1 MSEALPALPSSP
13 VLRASWLRSR
23 EHGLAPDQHLPD
35 GILARTDFAEHIEA
49 NARLLAFSRPAIENL
64 YRQIGGP
71 SSMVLLADERGL
83 ILSAL
88 GNTEFLDRA
97 ARVALSPGAEW
108 SEASVGTNAIGTALH
123 TGHTVAVRGAE
134 HYLDRNRFLTCIATP
149 ILAPGGGM
157 LGILDVS
164 TDVRANISHA
174 GALLRTTAELIE
186 HSLIEHLEGGF
197 VTIRFHSRAELVDGP
212 LEALA
217 VFDEERRL
225 VASNR
230 AARSLL
236 KLDRAHPSADFDH
249 CFATGWA
256 TLLGLATGNG
266 GAFPLRAVDGRSFV
280 GRAALRDRSIA
291 PRAPRP
297 PPAQCAGEPGPG
309 GQLAQMSQSDPR
321 VAAAIATLRANAAA
335 HVPLLIEG
343 ETGTGKTHLIRAF
356 HADHRR
362 HADAPL
368 VIIDGSSLHGA
379 GASAELADRLGQ
391 AAEGTLFVVEIDALP
406 NAMQRA
412 LFGTRTSRGATRIIA
427 ATRKRVAHLADSGR
441 LELAHFAAAGG
452 LQLSLP
458 PLRERDDFDELVRLF
473 VREACPE
480 RAIHVSP
487 DALTLLRRHRW
498 PGNLSELRSQLRLTL
513 ALMGDNA
520 NELCPQDIP
529 PELFDDDSGENR

>member
-1 MSEALPALPSSP
+1 MSEVLPALPSSP

-35 GILARTDFAEHIEA
+35 GVVARADFAEHLEA

-71 SSMVLLADERGL
+71 SSMVLLADKRGL
-83 ILSAL
+83 ILNAL
-88 GNTEFLDRA
+88 GNSEFLNRA
-97 ARVALSPGAEW
+97 ARVALRPGAEW
-108 SEASVGTNAIGTALH
+108 SEASVGTNAVGTALH
-123 TGHTVAVRGAE
+123 TGHTVAVRGSE

-149 ILAPGGGM
+149 ILAPGGGL

-164 TDVRANISHA
+164 TDARANISHA

-186 HSLIEHLEGGF
+186 HSLIEHLENGF

-217 VFDEERRL
+217 VFDEERCL

-236 KLDRAHPSADFDH
+236 KLDRAHPSAAFEQ

-256 TLLGLATGNG
+256 TLLDLATGPG
-266 GAFPLRAVDGRSFV
+266 GAFALRAVDGRSFV
-280 GRAALRDRSIA
+280 GRAALRARST
-291 PRAPRP
+291 APRP
-297 PPAQCAGEPGPG
+297 PAEPSAQTPRPSR
-309 GQLAQMSQSDPR
+309 QLARMSRSDPR
-321 VAAAIATLRANAAA
+321 VAAAIATLHASAAT

-343 ETGTGKTHLIRAF
+343 ETGTGKTHLVRAF

-362 HADAPL
+362 HPDAPL
-368 VIIDGSSLHGA
+368 VIIDGSSLRGA

-412 LFGTRTSRGATRIIA
+412 LFGMRTSRGTTRIIA
-427 ATRKRVAHLADSGR
+427 ATRKRVANLADSGH
-441 LELAHFAAAGG
+441 LELAHFTAAGG
-452 LQLSLP
+452 QRLSLP

-480 RAIHVSP
+480 RPIHVGL
-487 DALTLLRRHRW
+487 DTLTLLRRHRW
-498 PGNLSELRSQLRLTL
+498 PGNLSELRSQLRLIL

-520 NELCPQDIP
+520 NELCPHDIP
-529 PELFDDDSGENR
+529 PELFDDDSAEGG